1 MFLKRLLP
9 NKGVI
14 PNLVIAQ
21 RVVDKMVLA
30 ANHYVEDETGEALIG
45 LVVAG
50 DNTNGVPTI
59 YVLETIAPDESA
71 VREEAVFKQGDERQ
85 DELIWWYHQNWN
97 NQREKKHGIFGGGG
111 IKPKWDVQLRH
122 LGDWHR
128 QPGFMIAPS
137 GGDLMTAL
145 DMLDDSEMGFDFLLA
160 PIVTLDHPATTS
172 GGEGYVNYLT
182 VPSGAGEYDLTR
194 IDFWY
199 ITDKTRAFVPIIPT
213 IYPNSQ
219 LPELVP
225 PPWHL
230 TQDERITAELTA
242 LKANNVFTSIIS
254 WDVDDKLPLEIC
266 FLVAQQGASHVLILV
281 TQHDYPKTKPIAYRA
296 PFIKL
301 GDTEVIYDIFGR
313 MLAEAKKV
321 TDPQGWVWSEEK
333 TLADYLLAIEA
344 DGKKDS

>member
-1 MFLKRLLP
+1 MFIKKLLP
-9 NKGVI
+9 NRGVI

-21 RVVDKMVLA
+21 RVVEKMVQA

-45 LVVAG
+45 LVVNG

-85 DELIWWYHQNWN
+85 DELIWWYYQNWN
-97 NQREKKHGIFGGGG
+97 HQREKKGGIFGSGV
-111 IKPKWDVQLRH
+111 KPKWDVPLRH

-145 DMLDDSEMGFDFLLA
+145 DMLADEESDFDFLLA

-182 VPSGAGEYDLTR
+182 IPSGAYGDLTR

-199 ITDKTRAFVPIIPT
+199 ITPKTRAFVPIVPT
-213 IYPNSQ
+213 IYPDSQ
-219 LPELVP
+219 LPELVQA
-225 PPWHL
+225 PWHL
-230 TQDERITAELTA
+230 THDARISSELAA

-266 FLVAQQGASHVLILV
+266 FLVAQQGSDHVLILV

-301 GDTEVIYDIFGR
+301 GADEVIYDVFGR
-313 MLAEAKKV
+313 MWKQAKKV
-321 TDPQGWVWSEEK
+321 TDPQNWVWSEDN

-344 DGKKDS
+344 DSKKDS